1 MSHKY
6 ATFER
11 DYFRLDG
18 TFYIPPKENEGDS
31 ELGWWS
37 DVISDSEGLFSHTA
51 HL

>member
-11 DYFRLDG
+11 DYSNLMVVL
-18 TFYIPPKENEGDS
+18 YSPKPNEGDS

-37 DVISDSEGLFSHTA
+37 GDICDEEGIFSPYQC
-51 HL
+51 